1 MAIHLLV
8 PHVLDLVHDRRVAAV
23 LVAHGLPVAHGLDVE
38 GLAVRVEH
46 HEGRL
51 KFRAAHAAVVIH
63 HLVHRVVIPPR
74 GMACHS
80 AIV

>member
-8 PHVLDLVHDRRVAAV
+8 PHVLDFVHNRRVAAV

-38 GLAVRVEH
+38 GLTVRVEH
-46 HEGRL
+46 DE
-51 KFRAAHAAVVIH
+51 A
-63 HLVHRVVIPPR
+63 R

-80 AIV
+80 AVV

>member
-23 LVAHGLPVAHGLDVE
+23 LVAHGLAHGLEVE

-51 KFRAAHAAVVIH
+51 EFRAARKVGVIH
-63 HLVHRVVIPPR
+63 HLVHRVVIPAR

>member
-23 LVAHGLPVAHGLDVE
+23 LVAYGLAHGLDVE
-38 GLAVRVEH
+38 RLAVRVEH

-51 KFRAAHAAVVIH
+51 EFRATVVIH
-63 HLVHRVVIPPR
+63 HLVHRVVIPAR
-74 GMACHS
+74 GMACRS